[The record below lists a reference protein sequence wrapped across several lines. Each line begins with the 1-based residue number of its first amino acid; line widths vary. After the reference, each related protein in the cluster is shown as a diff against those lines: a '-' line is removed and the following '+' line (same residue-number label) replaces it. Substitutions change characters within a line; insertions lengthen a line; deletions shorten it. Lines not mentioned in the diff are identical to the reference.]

1 MCNPYA
7 YAAFQFGSAYMQYNQ
22 DKDKAKR
29 INENTYATGERIR
42 NEAIYTDIS
51 LQKKKSVEY
60 DKTAAEKFKLKL
72 EEKKKKGTAKVLL
85 FERGTQGNVF
95 DTVIHDIE
103 RNKGVA
109 FNIVD
114 QNYENA
120 IISIEDSRLA
130 YNRQFENQILSLP
143 LASKPNFALYALNAA
158 ANSSAMFM
166 STSAPSTPPA
176 GSGTGING
184 GYYTDYQGG

>member
-1 MCNPYA
+1 MDE
-7 YAAFQFGSAYMQYNQ
+7 AAAAIKAWKPPKE
-22 DKDKAKR
+22 DKNAKCP
-29 INENTYATGERIR
+29 INRVEPAMGKIFEYATNLDSVVKSVLTAFDNVI
-42 NEAIYTDIS
+42 NDIS
-51 LQKKKSVEY
+51 
-60 DKTAAEKFKLKL
+60 
-72 EEKKKKGTAKVLL
+72 
-85 FERGTQGNVF
+85 
-95 DTVIHDIE
+95 

>member
-7 YAAFQFGSAYMQYNQ
+7 YAAFQFGSAYMQYNN
-22 DKDKAKR
+22 DKARAKQ
-29 INENTYATGERIR
+29 INDNTYATAARTR
-42 NEAIYTDIS
+42 KEAIYTDIS

-60 DKTAAEKFKLKL
+60 DKTAAEKFKLSL
-72 EEKKKKGTAKVLL
+72 EEKKKKGTAKVML

-95 DTVIHDIE
+95 DTVINDIS

-166 STSAPSTPPA
+166 STSAPTTPDV
-176 GSGTGING
+176 GSNNITSGSDSGFR
-184 GYYTDYQGG
+184 Y

>member
-7 YAAFQFGSAYMQYNQ
+7 YAAFQFGSSYMQYNQ
-22 DKDKAKR
+22 AKAKAKMTNDAAYSTADR
-29 INENTYATGERIR
+29 VRKES
-42 NEAIYTDIS
+42 IYTDIS

-60 DKTAAEKFKLKL
+60 DKTAAEKFKLSL
-72 EEKKKKGTAKVLL
+72 EEKKKKGTAKVIL
-85 FERGTQGNVF
+85 FESGAQGNVF
-95 DTVIHDIE
+95 DTVINDIS

-130 YNRQFENQILSLP
+130 YNRQFENQILNLP
-143 LASKPNFALYALNAA
+143 LASKPNFALYALDAA
-158 ANSSAMFM
+158 ASSSSMFM
-166 STSAPSTPPA
+166 QTSAPDTP
-176 GSGTGING
+176 
-184 GYYTDYQGG
+184 DQGVKVRDAP

>member
-7 YAAFQFGSAYMQYNQ
+7 YAAFQFGSAYMQYNN
-22 DKDKAKR
+22 DKARAKQ
-29 INENTYATGERIR
+29 INDNTYATAARTR
-42 NEAIYTDIS
+42 KEAIYTDIS

-60 DKTAAEKFKLKL
+60 DKGAAEKFKLAL
-72 EEKKKKGTAKVLL
+72 EAKKKKGTAKVML

-95 DTVIHDIE
+95 DTVINDIS

-166 STSAPSTPPA
+166 STSAPTTPNAAPMDGMSTTQYKA
-176 GSGTGING
+176 FRT
-184 GYYTDYQGG
+184 

>member
-7 YAAFQFGSAYMQYNQ
+7 YAALQFGNAYVQYNQ
-22 DKDKAKR
+22 ARYKAKMT
-29 INENTYATGERIR
+29 NDAAYSTAERVR

-60 DKTAAEKFKLKL
+60 DKTAAEKFKLSL

-95 DTVIHDIE
+95 DNVINDIS

-130 YNRQFENQILSLP
+130 YNRQFTNQILNLP

-166 STSAPSTPPA
+166 NTQAPSTPNA
-176 GSGTGING
+176 TNQTMDVTSMSDSGFQ
-184 GYYTDYQGG
+184 Y

>member
-7 YAAFQFGSAYMQYNQ
+7 YAAFQFGSAYMQYNN
-22 DKDKAKR
+22 DKARAKQ
-29 INENTYATGERIR
+29 INDNTYATAARTR
-42 NEAIYTDIS
+42 KEAIYTDIS

-60 DKTAAEKFKLKL
+60 DKTAAEKFKLSL
-72 EEKKKKGTAKVLL
+72 EEKKKKGTAKVML

-95 DTVIHDIE
+95 DTVINDIS

-166 STSAPSTPPA
+166 STAAPSTPNV
-176 GSGTGING
+176 GSNEITSGSNSGFR
-184 GYYTDYQGG
+184 Y